1 METQEEREARLRAA
15 AKRIGG
21 VFHDSSGSQTY
32 TTMYDI
38 EADAKEWST
47 GLQWA
52 MDEELKTGR
61 YYSASDMERK
71 WHVEPIFITLK
82 KFLKKD
88 TLGDTK
94 LAKEVYRSAYNQ
106 GVRIENK
113 DGEKAY
119 PKAWL
124 EMFFG
129 NLDELANFLKD

>member
-1 METQEEREARLRAA
+1 MDKDQLNTLRSAM
-15 AKRIGG
+15 
-21 VFHDSSGSQTY
+21 FDSGSLSNL
-32 TTMYDI
+32 YDI

-52 MDEELKTGR
+52 PAEELKTGKT
-61 YYSASDMERK
+61 YSASEAERK
-71 WHVEPIFITLK
+71 WHVEPKFISLK
-82 KFLKKD
+82 KYLKKSP
-88 TLGDTK
+88 GKK
-94 LAKEVYRSAYNQ
+94 LAMEVYRSAYNQ

-129 NLDELANFLKD
+129 NLDELAKFLKD

>member
-1 METQEEREARLRAA
+1 
-15 AKRIGG
+15 
-21 VFHDSSGSQTY
+21 
-32 TTMYDI
+32 
-38 EADAKEWST
+38 
-47 GLQWA
+47 
-52 MDEELKTGR
+52 
-61 YYSASDMERK
+61 MERK

>member
-1 METQEEREARLRAA
+1 
-15 AKRIGG
+15 
-21 VFHDSSGSQTY
+21 
-32 TTMYDI
+32 
-38 EADAKEWST
+38 
-47 GLQWA
+47 
-52 MDEELKTGR
+52 
-61 YYSASDMERK
+61 MERK

-94 LAKEVYRSAYNQ
+94 LAKEVYRCAYNQ

-124 EMFFG
+124 EMCFG
-129 NLDELANFLKD
+129 NLDELAKFLKD